1 MLKRLSPKRA
11 NNLSFFG
18 LLVLSFFIY
27 HQYSQVRKPDDYYV
41 VFLLV
46 AAFLY
51 FLRAYLHIGT
61 LNYDEE
67 NVIIDKFF
75 YRITIPIN
83 NITKIKRS
91 IGSVLYWT
99 NLDFGYRLS
108 YLTQN
113 GKKNFFIFFVVY
125 NDIGPLKEFT
135 NLVIRKNPMVIIDLK
150 E

>member
-1 MLKRLSPKRA
+1 MIKKLSPGRA

-18 LLVLSFFIY
+18 LIVLLFFTY

-41 VFLLV
+41 VILLG

-51 FLRAYLHIGT
+51 FLRAFFYIGT
-61 LNYDEE
+61 LSYDEE

-75 YRITIPIN
+75 YKVIIPIK
-83 NITKIKRS
+83 NIIKIKRS

-113 GKKNFFIFFVVY
+113 GKKNYFIFFVVH
-125 NDIGPLKEFT
+125 NGIAKLKEFT
-135 NLVIRKNPMVIIDLK
+135 NLVTSKNPTVVIDLK

>member
-1 MLKRLSPKRA
+1 M
-11 NNLSFFG
+11 SFFG
-18 LLVLSFFIY
+18 LIVISFFTY

-46 AAFLY
+46 AVFLY

-108 YLTQN
+108 YLTPN

-125 NDIGPLKEFT
+125 NDIAPLKEFT